1 MKNEDYEF
9 VEVIGF
15 DDDLLAFVP
24 QPVSA
29 VLLIFPITEQVPL
42 TDPCLSIDE
51 RFSSTKNIDRK
62 NWKKPLTRHLIILRR
77 FTFSSRQLAMLV
89 DPLR

>member
-1 MKNEDYEF
+1 MLFRSSFEVLNKYIKNLGVKNEDYEF

-29 VLLIFPITEQVPL
+29 VLLLFPITEEVPV
-42 TDPCLSIDE
+42 TDCCRSIDPCS
-51 RFSSTKNIDRK
+51 FSTKHIDRK
-62 NWKKPLTRHLIILRR
+62 N
-77 FTFSSRQLAMLV
+77 
-89 DPLR
+89 